1 MDVDYLSG
9 SREVPRVGILGHC
22 VTSPGSQLVIELK
35 KCDISPSIPEICR
48 NNNNVNLDEIL
59 SNVVDG
65 GMAYPF
71 YSSDFFHLPIDE
83 LSTP

>member
-1 MDVDYLSG
+1 MATRADIVAHGDYYLVPLP
-9 SREVPRVGILGHC
+9 EVR
-22 VTSPGSQLVIELK
+22 
-35 KCDISPSIPEICR
+35 
-48 NNNNVNLDEIL
+48 DEIL